1 MNSRTNDATG
11 STPAA
16 AAFGANNDPNPNN
29 PPLVV
34 VVAAAGTDTP
44 EPPNSRRVN
53 ANAVHANG
61 PAAGTPPP
69 LPPLSHDN
77 NAAPNPD
84 TELPTAAAGAAA
96 ADITGTAPAGRTAA
110 AEPDPDPVRPAAD
123 SAVDEP
129 IAADGNTAA
138 GNTGDACP
146 CDIPRSLGD
155 GTAPGGTGTGIAD
168 DPAAESAGI
177 LTGDSSTAAP
187 RRRGAP
193 TGASITT
200 DGPPL
205 RARLAR
211 GAGAG
216 AVCGAGAETS
226 PVCGASGN
234 SGTTV
239 AVTTGAAGSTTAA
252 PPARVPPRVAT
263 RVDPESVDP
272 ESDDSVDP
280 PVDPPEPRVSAKA
293 TGIDTNAA
301 PTPNVTARAPTRPM

>member
-16 AAFGANNDPNPNN
+16 AAFGANNEPNPNN
-29 PPLVV
+29 SPLVV
-34 VVAAAGTDTP
+34 VVAVAGTDTP

-61 PAAGTPPP
+61 PASGLPPP
-69 LPPLSHDN
+69 LPPVSQDN
-77 NAAPNPD
+77 KVGPNPD
-84 TELPTAAAGAAA
+84 TELPTAAAGVGA

-110 AEPDPDPVRPAAD
+110 AEPEPDPVRPAAD

-129 IAADGNTAA
+129 IVAA

-193 TGASITT
+193 PGASITT

-239 AVTTGAAGSTTAA
+239 AVTTGAVVSTTAA
-252 PPARVPPRVAT
+252 PPARAPPRVAT
-263 RVDPESVDP
+263 RVDPESG
-272 ESDDSVDP
+272 DSVDP